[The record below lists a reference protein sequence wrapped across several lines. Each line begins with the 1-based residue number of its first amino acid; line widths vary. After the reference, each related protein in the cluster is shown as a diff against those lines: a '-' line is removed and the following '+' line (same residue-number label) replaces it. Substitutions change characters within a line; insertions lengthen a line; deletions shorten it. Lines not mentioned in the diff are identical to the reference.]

1 VQARNAEPV
10 YLSELLEWGAMVHAG
25 PPTVLMNKDGS
36 YMATLAYRGRDVE
49 MMEAHEHALYV
60 KALSALYGRL
70 GTGWYVLSDEWHEA
84 ARAYP
89 ANTFTNP
96 AAAFL
101 DDSREVLFAEGCFLE
116 SDCFLT
122 VLWQPPP
129 LAQRQVYEQLFTS
142 VPEQAVNYDQENL
155 TAFLHAITRW
165 SDPLDILFPA
175 WHWCTNDETATYLH
189 RTVSWDRYAVGMPD
203 VPVFLANKLTD
214 AGFLPGH
221 TSQLG
226 RVIPGSSPLRLEKFI
241 RPICIKSWPTTDP
254 KTGKGG
260 LGLLVSAALQ
270 TVPFPYRYTVRDIT
284 LDKGDADA
292 KLRQYQGEWET
303 MVWGQGRTF
312 GKQTSQALDHIA
324 SLESALTSGT
334 WEAMGGHGYVTATVL
349 VWADTEKELAL
360 REREVIKLLNQ
371 HGLVM
376 VAEDIN
382 SAQAWQGMCPGDYA
396 HNCRRPL
403 LSSEVPGALC
413 AHHAIWAG
421 QEWDHHLNAAPLFM
435 ASSGN
440 TPYRYVMHV
449 GESAH
454 TMLIGRHRSG
464 KSAIMAFMALQFLR
478 YQNAQVFL
486 FDRDFGMYCAT
497 LMAGGT
503 HYELGGETAMGFQP
517 LGKLHQGYAEMV
529 WAQGWIERLF
539 LLQGVLLTPADKTEI
554 WTALESVANK
564 PRILRTLSCFQACLQ
579 VQRLKP
585 ALVNFVGKGPYAF
598 LDATEDTFRLTSWT
612 CFEMKKMMQDIPVAL
627 PHVMD
632 YIFHEMGACF
642 TGKPTLVIYDEAHAI
657 VKHPVFQDPVLDQTK
672 TSAKKNVS
680 MTWATQDPVDA
691 SRSPLWQALINQCD
705 NKLFTANPMATSP
718 DILPEYEKCGVT
730 PLQAQMIADG
740 IPHQDY
746 FHLTTLGAR
755 QFQLR
760 LSPVER
766 LLCAASTLEE
776 IADLRALR
784 QQQDQGELKEP
795 LAVAWLRARQYGR
808 EADLLRTYY
817 EKAAA

>member
-1 VQARNAEPV
+1 
-10 YLSELLEWGAMVHAG
+10 
-25 PPTVLMNKDGS
+25 
-36 YMATLAYRGRDVE
+36 
-49 MMEAHEHALYV
+49 
-60 KALSALYGRL
+60 
-70 GTGWYVLSDEWHEA
+70 
-84 ARAYP
+84 
-89 ANTFTNP
+89 
-96 AAAFL
+96 
-101 DDSREVLFAEGCFLE
+101 
-116 SDCFLT
+116 
-122 VLWQPPP
+122 
-129 LAQRQVYEQLFTS
+129 
-142 VPEQAVNYDQENL
+142 
-155 TAFLHAITRW
+155 
-165 SDPLDILFPA
+165 
-175 WHWCTNDETATYLH
+175 
-189 RTVSWDRYAVGMPD
+189 
-203 VPVFLANKLTD
+203 
-214 AGFLPGH
+214 
-221 TSQLG
+221 
-226 RVIPGSSPLRLEKFI
+226 
-241 RPICIKSWPTTDP
+241 
-254 KTGKGG
+254 
-260 LGLLVSAALQ
+260 
-270 TVPFPYRYTVRDIT
+270 
-284 LDKGDADA
+284 
-292 KLRQYQGEWET
+292 
-303 MVWGQGRTF
+303 
-312 GKQTSQALDHIA
+312 
-324 SLESALTSGT
+324 
-334 WEAMGGHGYVTATVL
+334 
-349 VWADTEKELAL
+349 
-360 REREVIKLLNQ
+360 
-371 HGLVM
+371 
-376 VAEDIN
+376 
-382 SAQAWQGMCPGDYA
+382 
-396 HNCRRPL
+396 
-403 LSSEVPGALC
+403 
-413 AHHAIWAG
+413 
-421 QEWDHHLNAAPLFM
+421 
-435 ASSGN
+435 
-440 TPYRYVMHV
+440 
-449 GESAH
+449 
-454 TMLIGRHRSG
+454 
-464 KSAIMAFMALQFLR
+464 
-478 YQNAQVFL
+478 
-486 FDRDFGMYCAT
+486 
-497 LMAGGT
+497 MAGGT

-564 PRILRTLSCFQACLQ
+564 PRILRTL
-579 VQRLKP
+579 
-585 ALVNFVGKGPYAF
+585 
-598 LDATEDTFRLTSWT
+598 TEDTFRLTSWT